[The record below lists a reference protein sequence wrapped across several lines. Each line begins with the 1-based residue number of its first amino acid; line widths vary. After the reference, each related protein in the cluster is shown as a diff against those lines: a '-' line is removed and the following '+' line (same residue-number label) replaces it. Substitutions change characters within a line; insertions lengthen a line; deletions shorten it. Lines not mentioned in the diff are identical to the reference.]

1 MLNKYR
7 ITDNTMPHLERLRLG
22 AKLIPAGSH
31 RNLNFHDHE
40 FSELSIVLSST
51 DTRHLA
57 DGESCP
63 VKRGDVILM
72 HPGKIHAYENTDN
85 FEIFNLLFEP
95 EYLPLPLLDGGNMH
109 LFSRIMD
116 PKDPEKAAA
125 AQPLTTLSEESLA
138 DFEKTACQLREELA
152 NDLPGKNLR
161 SFALFLNLFTLIF
174 RAGGGTVNAPQTD
187 GGISEAVN
195 YLNNNYPHKINM
207 DKLARKTNMSRR
219 GFFRHFKEETGFS
232 PLQYLLQR
240 RLSAVERL
248 LRTTELSLDLIA
260 ERCGFCDSNHLSRHF
275 LRHYKIPPSAFRK
288 NFKKEKRSSR

>member
-187 GGISEAVN
+187 G
-195 YLNNNYPHKINM
+195 
-207 DKLARKTNMSRR
+207 
-219 GFFRHFKEETGFS
+219 ETGLKYVGI
-232 PLQYLLQR
+232 P
-240 RLSAVERL
+240 
-248 LRTTELSLDLIA
+248 TEAQWEFACRAGEGAETYDPDSSLDELA
-260 ERCGFCDSNHLSRHF
+260 WYN
-275 LRHYKIPPSAFRK
+275 
-288 NFKKEKRSSR
+288 